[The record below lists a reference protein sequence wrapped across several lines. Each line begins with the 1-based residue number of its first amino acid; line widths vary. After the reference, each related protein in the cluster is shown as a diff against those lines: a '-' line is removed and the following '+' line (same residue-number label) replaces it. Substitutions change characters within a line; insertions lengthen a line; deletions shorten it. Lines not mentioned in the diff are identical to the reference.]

1 MLAEHLHDWLATLKS
16 RNRSEKHVSKLGG
29 YARRIA
35 DGCHWERLKDLSL
48 TDAEH
53 YLAERR
59 EITLDTNGNQIPGL
73 SIASSNDHI
82 AALKN
87 FGNWLIKARPKR
99 WPENPFSGMA
109 KLNSAADL
117 RLKRRPATP
126 EEFPKLLAAAATGKP
141 FRGLNGRD
149 RAMLYLVAT
158 ETGFRASELAS
169 LTIASLDLSAQT
181 PAITIEAAYSKRR
194 RQDNQPIRSELAER
208 MKTWLALKLTNAK
221 TVRLDGHS
229 RTKLWPG
236 T

>member
-1 MLAEHLHDWLATLKS
+1 
-16 RNRSEKHVSKLGG
+16 
-29 YARRIA
+29 
-35 DGCHWERLKDLSL
+35 
-48 TDAEH
+48 
-53 YLAERR
+53 
-59 EITLDTNGNQIPGL
+59 
-73 SIASSNDHI
+73 
-82 AALKN
+82 
-87 FGNWLIKARPKR
+87 
-99 WPENPFSGMA
+99 MA
-109 KLNSAADL
+109 KLNSAADV

-126 EEFPKLLAAAATGKP
+126 EEFPKLLAAVATGKP

-208 MKTWLALKLTNAK
+208 MKTWLASKPTNAR

-236 T
+236 TWNEKAAKMLRADLDAAGITFGQALN